1 LSKARRYLT
10 SLDFAVIISTMV
22 DKQLACVGSCTPGSR
37 EDNDDLSCDGN
48 DGLSRLSELLHVI
61 SDKRRLRIL
70 AALTHQEMCV
80 CDIMARL
87 GMGQSLASHH
97 LGVLKQ
103 AGLVRDRRDA
113 QWVYYS
119 IDPQRLAELNAYFRA
134 ALDVAHLAPDAAYG
148 ASPRI
153 C

>member
-1 LSKARRYLT
+1 L
-10 SLDFAVIISTMV
+10 V
-22 DKQLACVGSCTPGSR
+22 SCSPGGG
-37 EDNDDLSCDGN
+37 EDTDLCCDGN
-48 DGLSRLSELLHVI
+48 DGISRLSELLRAV
-61 SDKRRLRIL
+61 SDERRLRIL
-70 AALTHQEMCV
+70 AALTRQEMCV

-87 GMGQSLASHH
+87 GLGQSLVSHH

-119 IDPQRLAELNAYFRA
+119 IDPQRLVELGSHFRQV
-134 ALDVAHLAPDAAYG
+134 LDVANLAPEASYG
-148 ASPRI
+148 ASPKV

>member
-1 LSKARRYLT
+1 MTGPAFR
-10 SLDFAVIISTMV
+10 DIVSTMV
-22 DKQLACVGSCTPGSR
+22 DKRLACLESCSPGSM
-37 EDNDDLSCDGN
+37 EDIDRCCDGS
-48 DGLSRLSELLHVI
+48 DSLSRLSGLLRVI
-61 SDKRRLRIL
+61 SDERRLRIL
-70 AALTHQEMCV
+70 AALTRQEMCV

-87 GMGQSLASHH
+87 SMGQSLVSHH

-119 IDPQRLAELNAYFRA
+119 IDPLRLAELNARFLA
-134 ALDVAHLAPDAAYG
+134 MLDASHLAPEASYG
-148 ASPRI
+148 ASPKV